1 MEEKTRIE
9 SALKHLND
17 YFETRWKL
25 FILNSSD
32 KASDIISSI
41 ASVFLIALSMMF
53 VLLFLSISTALWIG
67 YSYGNTSLGFLYV
80 GLFYLVVTI
89 ILFIFRHALIKIPVI
104 NKLLNAIYSDEKD

>member
-1 MEEKTRIE
+1 MEEKNKIE
-9 SALKHLND
+9 SVIQHLND
-17 YFETRWKL
+17 YLETRWKL
-25 FILNSSD
+25 FVLNSSD

-53 VLLFLSISTALWIG
+53 VLLFLSISSALWIG
-67 YSYGNTSLGFLYV
+67 HSLENTSIGFLYV

-89 ILFIFRHALIKIPVI
+89 LLFVFRHTLIKIPVI